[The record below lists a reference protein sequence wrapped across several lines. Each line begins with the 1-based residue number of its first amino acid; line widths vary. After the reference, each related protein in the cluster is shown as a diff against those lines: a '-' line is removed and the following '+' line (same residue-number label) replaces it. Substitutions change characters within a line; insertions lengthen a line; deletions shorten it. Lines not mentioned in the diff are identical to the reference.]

1 MILEEVWRVL
11 RYLGMALVLAMG
23 LGGGWTFLINI

>member
-1 MILEEVWRVL
+1 MILEEVWHVL

-23 LGGGWTFLINI
+23 LGAGGLS